1 MFERGGRGR
10 GPLPACMNRERPSL
24 LSQTPPMVM
33 SEHLLRR
40 RVQGSTLVDNAGK
53 FETLAALLGEVP
65 ESLKL
70 ESLYS
75 TRTSSWT
82 DAAAFH
88 AACDHK
94 GPTLVLIQCSD
105 GAAYGGYTSVSWQST
120 NCYQADSNAFL
131 FRVYNFANC
140 RTKQVAEK
148 FAERRNGHEVYKC
161 ASYGPTFGNG
171 HDLMTF
177 NNSGQ
182 ILVCNGPSSYATPG
196 PLIPV
201 SVPKDPNSCH
211 MEVLLVSEGTS
222 SFAEQELEQAWMT
235 GCTWSAQV
243 MYLHWPSTQQ
253 CLVLRTLF
261 MHLTGTADHDDGS
274 ASQWHSSCLYAT

>member
-1 MFERGGRGR
+1 MTAISGEW
-10 GPLPACMNRERPSL
+10 ASV
-24 LSQTPPMVM
+24 T
-33 SEHLLRR
+33 
-40 RVQGSTLVDNAGK
+40 STLEEYFTTIPLLCTFARRQANAGQPTPS
-53 FETLAALLGEVP
+53 TLSSPPSWWPVVCRSAANELTARESHINVDRASTLCWAYKERTRSLRCECRRMPKHGTMLGFDM
-65 ESLKL
+65 SK
-70 ESLYS
+70 
-75 TRTSSWT
+75 
-82 DAAAFH
+82 A
-88 AACDHK
+88 
-94 GPTLVLIQCSD
+94 
-105 GAAYGGYTSVSWQST
+105 
-120 NCYQADSNAFL
+120 
-131 FRVYNFANC
+131 
-140 RTKQVAEK
+140 
-148 FAERRNGHEVYKC
+148 
-161 ASYGPTFGNG
+161 
-171 HDLMTF
+171 F

-222 SFAEQELEQAWMT
+222 SLAKQELEQAWMT